1 MVFIF
6 PDFIFQISL
15 PKVSLGKQ
23 NMESFHV
30 FLVQCVTM
38 YKSTCQ
44 ILFNKNTK
52 QKLGLK
58 SVLRKF
64 RSWRLV

>member
-30 FLVQCVTM
+30 FFWCNVLQCTRAHAKF
-38 YKSTCQ
+38 Y
-44 ILFNKNTK
+44 LTK
-52 QKLGLK
+52 TQNRNWGLNQ
-58 SVLRKF
+58 F
-64 RSWRLV
+64 